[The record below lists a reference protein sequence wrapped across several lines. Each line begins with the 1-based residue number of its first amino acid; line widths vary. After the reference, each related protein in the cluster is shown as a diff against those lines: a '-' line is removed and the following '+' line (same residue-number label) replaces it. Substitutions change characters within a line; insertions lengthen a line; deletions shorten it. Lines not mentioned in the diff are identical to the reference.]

1 MLLEY
6 DNNRHFSLFIGQN
19 DMKSLQKRTHY
30 LLTSYRLSMMAF
42 QNLVNE
48 INEEKAHYRFHC
60 LPSYTTDINR
70 TMQIAKLLGIVEIT
84 GICGETM

>member
-1 MLLEY
+1 M
-6 DNNRHFSLFIGQN
+6 HVFQN
-19 DMKSLQKRTHY
+19 DMKTLQRRTHY

-60 LPSYTTDINR
+60 LPNYTTDINR
-70 TMQIAKLLGIVEIT
+70 TMQIAKLLGKVVSFLSSESS
-84 GICGETM
+84 CSRCMF